1 MPNVIFYSEM
11 LIQEKIGNIA
21 AVPVNGRTIDRLQ
34 VEWYETGK
42 RIMRKHTREGREVTL
57 RFLKESPSLAEG
69 DVLYTDERLMIVV
82 DILPCET
89 MVIRMDSLEAVA
101 SACYEIGN
109 RHLPLYIDDG
119 VLLAPFEEPLYRW
132 LTAGGYPVSRE
143 ERKLLY
149 PLQSTV
155 AGHAHSGSG
164 DSLFSKILQ
173 LTNPRT

>member
-21 AVPVNGRTIDRLQ
+21 ALAVNGRAIDYLQ

-42 RIMRKHTREGREVTL
+42 RIMRKHTRDGRDVTL
-57 RFLKESPSLAEG
+57 RFLKESPSLTEG
-69 DVLYTDERLMIVV
+69 DVLYADERLIIVV
-82 DILPCET
+82 GILACAV

-119 VLLAPFEEPLYRW
+119 ILLAPFEEPLYRW
-132 LTAGGYPVSRE
+132 LTASGYAVTRE

-155 AGHAHSGSG
+155 AGHAHTGSG